1 MSKTP
6 LLILLLFSL
15 SILLIESKPQSPRIE
30 IKNHPKEYYDDL
42 VEKGLRAD
50 NLTKGHPSY
59 PFYQKM
65 DYKADKKRRKEILKD
80 FQKKENLRS
89 LSNEQQTLENL
100 GFIGL
105 IQDESNKVM
114 KFVTNNIKKEDSR
127 FILYPYPFLYNTTV
141 QDGGFFTLNQSALK
155 GQSFKYLENMTSVQI
170 GKAKG
175 VYDIDIAILSM
186 VYKKSGME
194 VDLFTEASDYCNY
207 FVTRIQKTTTCLEG
221 KNPYLEY
228 KQQNPNKGAIVR
240 VSAVDILNETL
251 FDSNN
256 QLKFKLLIIPI
267 PDYLTGN
274 EETIFSSNYLTD
286 EAVKV
291 IKKFRDLGGNII
303 TSGKSGY
310 LLERM
315 ELIPS
320 GTYDKNYLLQ
330 TSAQEGKNTIE
341 GCENLYKENPEQ
353 QPDFFKQLFCL
364 GYKTR
369 TILSATYKV
378 NQVPENFESLIKYT
392 NKELKL
398 NYKQNDQIY
407 DIRDE
412 NAKYDYI
419 LVSNESNDGKGRI
432 FLINGNP
439 VGNTYYFDNVRNIIL
454 YSMTKN
460 FIYDLKIK
468 FSSGE
473 ESDEDLPIPAGEEG
487 VQLAANYKF
496 YNLYETPISD
506 FRLEILFAHKIELV
520 QIPGECELKHETL
533 PKYEE
538 SNLGEIFNISQ
549 YLLCQSN
556 NIEILNSIGNGFKLE
571 ITDYT
576 ITQKLF
582 DIPLMYSSL
591 SFKMDN
597 KEYVLNPGIFYAQAA
612 LAALLRGTINKDPS
626 SAYPMEGKGLYFDL
640 VLTVENK
647 ENTIA
652 KDVNYIAQVPLV
664 CPLVD
669 GEDEGLV
676 AQVLPVFD
684 KYYFKHQFDYPWLSI
699 EKRSDDYI
707 DYAEVAGK
715 DVSYVNDY
723 DTPVK
728 ISKNQRTDVN
738 YENKFELPNNDNIVL
753 DEKAGATRGISK
765 NTLLRQLYFVDAEK
779 FYETAA
785 PRLSLF
791 INPATEVGAEAYY
804 GGNFD
809 EIPEDDRN
817 PDDPHRAKVHLAFI
831 RVDTFFYS
839 SIFNQY
845 QIPKGLDSSVLI
857 SLDRFDQSNAPI
869 EGELL
874 GEVRSKIQ
882 NKGHYDSTKGP
893 YNTLKPNEYR
903 NPLRQYKT
911 IKQYDPTKPEDLKA
925 LQDLTLENDTIKL
938 SHYMSP
944 NKIDLITRAGNIYGF
959 VEETGSKDGYLQEY
973 PSVKFLYAHSIEI
986 ILPPEITRLGGYAE
1000 ITLPSDVRFTENDPI
1015 ELERITTS
1023 ADNVAFFKYE
1033 YDKDN
1038 GIVRLYFRRGL
1049 MPNENYGPPS
1059 KCETYFEKINKAENF
1074 TVSFR
1079 IFELKYDFSSP
1090 TLETYYLVSDSKEL
1104 TAEYKSFFSY
1114 PCVTL
1119 QNKLSRKSE
1128 FAEEDSHDMLEYELM
1143 NPFARYGGYF
1153 QELTKH
1159 TTVFGTG
1166 EAHHVK
1172 DPGFQGISGGF
1183 SLIANIGTSAIPFA
1197 EFLNHA
1203 ELAIPAAVSTTRL
1216 EWTDIW
1222 GRKWAQSLRSCF
1234 PDIPPVPPAPLSY
1247 IMTTTFELI
1256 TDTKNPKDQERLIE
1270 WPSDE
1275 SVYIRVQM
1283 KMRNTYNLYWEPTLC
1298 LANQRPYIKD
1308 SAGDMRVPIFYEND
1322 TETVAPTIGNRYDVN
1337 LGASAVYGV
1346 CYDENSYMNGTKLTS
1361 DTVKHIK
1368 NMITCAQTLDAEALT
1383 NCSKQATNLGL
1394 PYVKRRPDTI
1404 TDEQDTTP
1412 DDNWNYSPLIED
1424 YLPDGYIS
1432 SNKMWQLD
1440 LWNYYDDQFWKGY
1453 PFHMD
1458 DCIPNLDNE
1467 IRKPHDIIAFP
1478 IFKGLGYNL
1487 TYDRNYSLYKFP
1499 EYKGWWS
1506 DQLQNKDY
1514 SLLAGQQRV
1523 SQVSVGQEPLIKDS
1537 DWINGYDLKQKAEP
1551 NYRITNR
1558 MKNIYVCEYNRHRIK
1573 VTPGQK
1579 KFAFLGNVYQN
1590 NVVPILPDLKDNDER
1605 LWNYPCDNNKPQ
1617 YSIYNIS
1624 QVDNRVYTG
1633 NDRDWLYFAA
1643 GLRSNAMED
1652 INVIL
1657 KLQPLESTK
1666 FEGITKVQDGGRFT
1680 YWVPPDGPNSYL
1692 YYDGN
1697 INTVISKRVDLTILG
1712 TAIPT
1717 TINTFNTY
1725 LYELFEIEDEKELN
1739 RAYTMSTYMNT
1750 HGYGDA
1756 ATMVYVGGVDATTCR
1771 VEPGTYTF
1779 VKIVF
1784 YNNAGFDWKMKPG
1797 AIELNETAYKVF
1809 LNANSINTNEVT
1821 AVQYPSKYNF
1831 MKPEI
1836 PPEIRDYVT
1845 LTPSQHVMDV
1855 SPQFFDLTFNNIL
1868 TIKDA
1873 LEGDYFYCLNVS
1885 KNFPKE
1891 LEGKFW
1897 EIKMTLDESYFE
1909 TIPCP
1914 EDVTHIHDYHL
1925 TIPSIRF
1932 GVPISEGENKGKIFW
1947 NLGQGKNM
1955 VYTFRLYKEFEIK
1968 GIKIVNEDIINR
1980 IGEAAGDKIHK
1991 YDLLKKIWDEIPS
2004 NEDIINN
2011 IVNTTVPDKDT
2022 FYNLHTIDISKAFP
2036 LLPYEVAP
2044 NKPYENKIS
2053 LLIQSYSPHSPYGY
2067 KNLMTSTKLKYNDGR
2082 KNKTSAA
2089 SPSYLNIYSEGP
2101 HFSPSFNHKI
2111 AELNET
2117 SMEYEI
2123 SENQEIYNGDN
2134 LIIKL
2139 TLTASNEGTAN
2150 AYNPKFNLK
2159 VNKDA
2164 EYIELNQTTS
2174 ALSIKEMETTGDD
2187 KLINIFYQGQ
2197 IEAGGKIKF
2206 DLYFKVQF
2214 GEIKEEQEKV
2224 NIGRYLQESNSN
2236 DKVALVKEFDISLC
2250 LTSTLCQ
2257 EGDPNYGKQITDL
2270 KHNLSYKKN
2279 IIREIGKI
2287 SLDAKNIGTESYP
2300 QYNLTATVSDYDP
2313 NHNLNDVVYVF
2324 YRKIEGIDTDYKV
2337 IKRSSL
2343 PYYIDEPFAD
2353 SDLKDI
2359 KKYKVTYKV
2368 IGQFPDG
2375 RTLDSS
2381 VDNANVF
2388 EDDYELVEKDKEKG
2402 GFPVYA
2408 IAIIVVLGLAAIVGS
2423 AFLAYKFLAKKSVV
2437 ETVAV
2442 GVSENPKVVSY
2453 PAQDF
2458 QRVAPSSPRGRKR
2471 RIQNKS
2477 VITVESGAN

>member
-1 MSKTP
+1 
-6 LLILLLFSL
+6 
-15 SILLIESKPQSPRIE
+15 
-30 IKNHPKEYYDDL
+30 
-42 VEKGLRAD
+42 
-50 NLTKGHPSY
+50 
-59 PFYQKM
+59 
-65 DYKADKKRRKEILKD
+65 
-80 FQKKENLRS
+80 
-89 LSNEQQTLENL
+89 
-100 GFIGL
+100 
-105 IQDESNKVM
+105 M

-127 FILYPYPFLYNTTV
+127 FILYPYPFQYNSTT

-155 GQSFKYLENMTSVQI
+155 GQSFKYLENITNVQI

-228 KQQNPNKGAIVR
+228 KQKKPNRGAIVR

-256 QLKFKLLIIPI
+256 QLKFKLLIIP
-267 PDYLTGN
+267 DYLTGN
-274 EETIFSSNYLTD
+274 EETIFSSNYLTE
-286 EAVKV
+286 EAVEV

-353 QPDFFKQLFCL
+353 QPDFFKQLFCI

-487 VQLAANYKF
+487 VQLAASYKF

-520 QIPGECELKHETL
+520 QIPNECELKHETL
-533 PKYEE
+533 QKYEE

-626 SAYPMEGKGLYFDL
+626 SSYPMEGKGLYFDL

-699 EKRSDDYI
+699 ENRSVDYI

-817 PDDPHRAKVHLAFI
+817 PDDPYRAKVHLAFI

-882 NKGHYDSTKGP
+882 NKGHYDWTKGP

-1440 LWNYYDDQFWKGY
+1440 LWDYYDDQFWKGY

-1551 NYRITNR
+1551 NYRIANR

-1797 AIELNETAYKVF
+1797 AIELNETAYRVF

-2101 HFSPSFNHKI
+2101 HFSPSFSHKI

-2174 ALSIKEMETTGDD
+2174 ALSIKEMGTTGDD

-2279 IIREIGKI
+2279 IKREIGKI
-2287 SLDAKNIGTESYP
+2287 TLDAKNIGTESYP

-2437 ETVAV
+2437 ETIAV

-2477 VITVESGAN
+2477 VITVESAAN

>member
-228 KQQNPNKGAIVR
+228 KQQNPNRGAIVR

-256 QLKFKLLIIPI
+256 QLKFKLLIIP
-267 PDYLTGN
+267 DYLTGN
-274 EETIFSSNYLTD
+274 EETIFSSNYLTE
-286 EAVKV
+286 EAVEV

-487 VQLAANYKF
+487 VQLAASYKF

-538 SNLGEIFNISQ
+538 SNLGEVFNISQ

-626 SAYPMEGKGLYFDL
+626 SSYPMEGKGLYFDL

-699 EKRSDDYI
+699 ENRSVDYI

-715 DVSYVNDY
+715 NVSYVNDY

-728 ISKNQRTDVN
+728 ISQNQRTDESVN
-738 YENKFELPNNDNIVL
+738 YVNKFVLPNNDNIVL

-882 NKGHYDSTKGP
+882 NKGHYDWTKGP

-1440 LWNYYDDQFWKGY
+1440 LWDYYDDQFWKGY

-1551 NYRITNR
+1551 NYRIANR

-1756 ATMVYVGGVDATTCR
+1756 ATMVYVGGIDATTCR

-2101 HFSPSFNHKI
+2101 HFSPSFSHKI

-2437 ETVAV
+2437 ETIAV

-2477 VITVESGAN
+2477 VITVESAAN

>member
-155 GQSFKYLENMTSVQI
+155 GQSFKYLENITSVQI

-228 KQQNPNKGAIVR
+228 KQQNPNRGAIVR

-256 QLKFKLLIIPI
+256 QLKFKLLIIP
-267 PDYLTGN
+267 DYLTGN

-286 EAVKV
+286 EAVEV

-487 VQLAANYKF
+487 VQLASSYKF
-496 YNLYETPISD
+496 YNLYETPISY

-626 SAYPMEGKGLYFDL
+626 SSYPMEGKGLYFDL

-699 EKRSDDYI
+699 DNRSVDYI

-715 DVSYVNDY
+715 NVSYVNDY

-728 ISKNQRTDVN
+728 ISQNQRTDEDVN
-738 YENKFELPNNDNIVL
+738 IENKFVLPNNDNIVL

-817 PDDPHRAKVHLAFI
+817 PDDSHRAKVHLAFI

-882 NKGHYDSTKGP
+882 NKGHYDWTKGP

-1128 FAEEDSHDMLEYELM
+1128 FAEDDSHDMLEYELM

-1440 LWNYYDDQFWKGY
+1440 LWDYYDDQFWKGY

-1487 TYDRNYSLYKFP
+1487 TYDRSYSLYKFP

-1633 NDRDWLYFAA
+1633 NDRDWLYFA
-1643 GLRSNAMED
+1643 
-1652 INVIL
+1652 
-1657 KLQPLESTK
+1657 PLESTK

-1756 ATMVYVGGVDATTCR
+1756 ATMVYVGGIDATTCR

-1991 YDLLKKIWDEIPS
+1991 YDLLKKIWDEIPT

-2174 ALSIKEMETTGDD
+2174 ALSIKEMGTTGDD

-2437 ETVAV
+2437 ETIAV

>member
-89 LSNEQQTLENL
+89 LSNDQQTLENL

-127 FILYPYPFLYNTTV
+127 FILYPYPFQYNTTL

-256 QLKFKLLIIPI
+256 QLKFKLLIIP
-267 PDYLTGN
+267 DYLTGN
-274 EETIFSSNYLTD
+274 EETIFSRNYLTD
-286 EAVKV
+286 EAVEV

-487 VQLAANYKF
+487 VQLAASYKF

-597 KEYVLNPGIFYAQAA
+597 KEYELNPGIFYAQAA

-626 SAYPMEGKGLYFDL
+626 SSYPMEGKGLYFDL

-882 NKGHYDSTKGP
+882 NKGHYDWTKGP

-1440 LWNYYDDQFWKGY
+1440 LWDYYDDQFWKGY

-1756 ATMVYVGGVDATTCR
+1756 ATMVYVGGIDATTCR

-1991 YDLLKKIWDEIPS
+1991 YDLLKKIWDEIPT

-2101 HFSPSFNHKI
+2101 HFSPSFSHKI

-2174 ALSIKEMETTGDD
+2174 ALSIKEVGTTGDD

-2287 SLDAKNIGTESYP
+2287 TLDAKNIGTESYP

>member
-127 FILYPYPFLYNTTV
+127 FILYPYPFQYNTTL

-256 QLKFKLLIIPI
+256 QLKFKLLIIP
-267 PDYLTGN
+267 DYLTGN

-291 IKKFRDLGGNII
+291 IKKYRDLGGNII

-353 QPDFFKQLFCL
+353 QPDFFKQLFCI

-487 VQLAANYKF
+487 VQLAASYKF

-538 SNLGEIFNISQ
+538 SNLGEVFNISQ

-597 KEYVLNPGIFYAQAA
+597 KEYELNPGIFYSQAA

-626 SAYPMEGKGLYFDL
+626 SSYPMEGKGLYFDL

-882 NKGHYDSTKGP
+882 NQGHYDWTKGP

-1038 GIVRLYFRRGL
+1038 GIVRLYFKRGL

-1440 LWNYYDDQFWKGY
+1440 LWDYYDDQFWKGY

-1487 TYDRNYSLYKFP
+1487 TYDRSYSLYKFP

-1551 NYRITNR
+1551 NYRIANR

-1697 INTVISKRVDLTILG
+1697 INTVISKRVDITILG

-1991 YDLLKKIWDEIPS
+1991 YDLLKKIWDEIPT

-2044 NKPYENKIS
+2044 NKPYGNKIS

-2174 ALSIKEMETTGDD
+2174 ALSIKEVGTTGDD

-2287 SLDAKNIGTESYP
+2287 TLDAKNIGTESYP

-2423 AFLAYKFLAKKSVV
+2423 AFLAYKFLAKKSAV

-2477 VITVESGAN
+2477 VITVVSGAN

>member
-15 SILLIESKPQSPRIE
+15 SIFLIESKPQSHRIE

-89 LSNEQQTLENL
+89 LSNDQQTLENL

-155 GQSFKYLENMTSVQI
+155 GQSFKYLENITNVQI

-228 KQQNPNKGAIVR
+228 KQQNPNRGAIVR

-256 QLKFKLLIIPI
+256 QLKFKLLII

-487 VQLAANYKF
+487 VQLAASYKF

-520 QIPGECELKHETL
+520 QIPNECELKHETL

-538 SNLGEIFNISQ
+538 SNLGEVFNISQ

-626 SAYPMEGKGLYFDL
+626 SSYPMEGKGLYFDL

-699 EKRSDDYI
+699 ENRSDDYI

-715 DVSYVNDY
+715 NVSYVNDY

-882 NKGHYDSTKGP
+882 NKGHYDWKKGP

-1440 LWNYYDDQFWKGY
+1440 LWDYYDDQFWKGY

-1756 ATMVYVGGVDATTCR
+1756 ATMVYVGGIDATTCR

-1797 AIELNETAYKVF
+1797 AIELNETAYRVF
-1809 LNANSINTNEVT
+1809 LNANSINTNAVT

-1836 PPEIRDYVT
+1836 PPEIKDYVT

-1991 YDLLKKIWDEIPS
+1991 YDLLKKIWDEIPT

-2101 HFSPSFNHKI
+2101 HFSPSFSHKI

-2174 ALSIKEMETTGDD
+2174 ALSIKEMGTTGDD

-2437 ETVAV
+2437 ETIAV

-2477 VITVESGAN
+2477 VITVESAAN

>member
-1 MSKTP
+1 MSKTT

-89 LSNEQQTLENL
+89 LSNDQQTLENL

-127 FILYPYPFLYNTTV
+127 FILYPYPFQYNTTL

-207 FVTRIQKTTTCLEG
+207 FVTRIQKITTCLEG

-256 QLKFKLLIIPI
+256 QLKFKLLIIP
-267 PDYLTGN
+267 DYLTGN
-274 EETIFSSNYLTD
+274 EETIFSRNYLTD
-286 EAVKV
+286 EAVEV

-353 QPDFFKQLFCL
+353 QPDFFKQLFCF

-487 VQLAANYKF
+487 VQLAASYKF

-538 SNLGEIFNISQ
+538 SNLGEVFNISQ

-597 KEYVLNPGIFYAQAA
+597 KEYELNPGIFYAQAA

-626 SAYPMEGKGLYFDL
+626 SSYPMEGKGLYFDL

-1038 GIVRLYFRRGL
+1038 GIVRLYFKRGL

-1059 KCETYFEKINKAENF
+1059 KCETYFEKLNKAENF

-1432 SNKMWQLD
+1432 TNKMWQLD
-1440 LWNYYDDQFWKGY
+1440 LWDYYDDQFWKGY

-1487 TYDRNYSLYKFP
+1487 TYDRNYGLYKFP

-1756 ATMVYVGGVDATTCR
+1756 ATMVYVGGIDATTCR

-1991 YDLLKKIWDEIPS
+1991 YDLLKKIWDEIPT

-2174 ALSIKEMETTGDD
+2174 ALSIKEVGTTGDD

-2287 SLDAKNIGTESYP
+2287 TLDAKNIGTESYP

>member
-15 SILLIESKPQSPRIE
+15 SILLIESKPKSPRIE

-228 KQQNPNKGAIVR
+228 KQQNPNRGAIVR

-256 QLKFKLLIIPI
+256 QLKFKLLIIP
-267 PDYLTGN
+267 DYLTGN

-286 EAVKV
+286 EAVEV

-487 VQLAANYKF
+487 VQLAASYKF

-520 QIPGECELKHETL
+520 QIPNECELKHETL

-626 SAYPMEGKGLYFDL
+626 SSYPMEGKGLYFDL

-699 EKRSDDYI
+699 ENRSVDYI

-715 DVSYVNDY
+715 NVSYVNDY

-728 ISKNQRTDVN
+728 ISQNQRTDEDVN
-738 YENKFELPNNDNIVL
+738 IENKFVLPNNDNIVL

-882 NKGHYDSTKGP
+882 NKGHYDWTKGP

-1119 QNKLSRKSE
+1119 QNKLS
-1128 FAEEDSHDMLEYELM
+1128 EDSHDMLEYELM

-1440 LWNYYDDQFWKGY
+1440 LWDYYDDQFWKGY

-1487 TYDRNYSLYKFP
+1487 TYDRSYSLYKFP

-1739 RAYTMSTYMNT
+1739 RAYTMS
-1750 HGYGDA
+1750 YGDA

-2174 ALSIKEMETTGDD
+2174 ALSIKEMGTTGDD

-2437 ETVAV
+2437 ETIAV

>member
-1 MSKTP
+1 
-6 LLILLLFSL
+6 
-15 SILLIESKPQSPRIE
+15 
-30 IKNHPKEYYDDL
+30 
-42 VEKGLRAD
+42 
-50 NLTKGHPSY
+50 
-59 PFYQKM
+59 
-65 DYKADKKRRKEILKD
+65 
-80 FQKKENLRS
+80 
-89 LSNEQQTLENL
+89 
-100 GFIGL
+100 
-105 IQDESNKVM
+105 
-114 KFVTNNIKKEDSR
+114 
-127 FILYPYPFLYNTTV
+127 
-141 QDGGFFTLNQSALK
+141 
-155 GQSFKYLENMTSVQI
+155 
-170 GKAKG
+170 
-175 VYDIDIAILSM
+175 
-186 VYKKSGME
+186 
-194 VDLFTEASDYCNY
+194 
-207 FVTRIQKTTTCLEG
+207 
-221 KNPYLEY
+221 
-228 KQQNPNKGAIVR
+228 
-240 VSAVDILNETL
+240 
-251 FDSNN
+251 
-256 QLKFKLLIIPI
+256 
-267 PDYLTGN
+267 
-274 EETIFSSNYLTD
+274 
-286 EAVKV
+286 
-291 IKKFRDLGGNII
+291 
-303 TSGKSGY
+303 
-310 LLERM
+310 M

-487 VQLAANYKF
+487 VQLAASYKF

-520 QIPGECELKHETL
+520 QIPNECELKHETL

-699 EKRSDDYI
+699 ENRSVDYI

-715 DVSYVNDY
+715 NVSYVNDY

-728 ISKNQRTDVN
+728 ISQNQRTDESVN
-738 YENKFELPNNDNIVL
+738 YVNKFVLPNNDNIVL

-882 NKGHYDSTKGP
+882 NKGHYDWTKGP

-1128 FAEEDSHDMLEYELM
+1128 FAEDDSHDMLEYELM

-1440 LWNYYDDQFWKGY
+1440 LWDYYDDQFWKGY

-1487 TYDRNYSLYKFP
+1487 TYDRSYSLYKFP

-1756 ATMVYVGGVDATTCR
+1756 ATMVYVGGIDATTCR

-2101 HFSPSFNHKI
+2101 HFSPSFSHKI

-2123 SENQEIYNGDN
+2123 SDNQEIYNGDN

-2174 ALSIKEMETTGDD
+2174 ALSIKEMGTTGDD

-2477 VITVESGAN
+2477 VITVESAAN

>member
-127 FILYPYPFLYNTTV
+127 FILYPYPFQYNSTT

-155 GQSFKYLENMTSVQI
+155 GQSFKYLENITSVQI

-228 KQQNPNKGAIVR
+228 KQQNPNRGAIVR

-256 QLKFKLLIIPI
+256 QLKFKLLIIP
-267 PDYLTGN
+267 DYLTGN
-274 EETIFSSNYLTD
+274 EETIFSSNYLTE
-286 EAVKV
+286 EAVEV

-487 VQLAANYKF
+487 VQLAASYKF

-520 QIPGECELKHETL
+520 QIPNECELKHETL

-626 SAYPMEGKGLYFDL
+626 SSYPMEGKGLYFDL

-882 NKGHYDSTKGP
+882 NKGHYDWTKGP

-1440 LWNYYDDQFWKGY
+1440 LWDYYDDQFWKGY

-1756 ATMVYVGGVDATTCR
+1756 ATMVYVGGIDATTCR

-2101 HFSPSFNHKI
+2101 HFSPSFSHKI

-2174 ALSIKEMETTGDD
+2174 ALSIKEVETTGDD

>member
-15 SILLIESKPQSPRIE
+15 SIFLIESKPQSHRIE

-127 FILYPYPFLYNTTV
+127 FILYPYPFQYNSTT

-155 GQSFKYLENMTSVQI
+155 GQSFKYLENITSVQI

-228 KQQNPNKGAIVR
+228 KQQNPNRGAIVR

-256 QLKFKLLIIPI
+256 QLKFKLLIIP
-267 PDYLTGN
+267 DYLTGN
-274 EETIFSSNYLTD
+274 EETIFSRNYLTD
-286 EAVKV
+286 EAVEV

-487 VQLAANYKF
+487 VQLAASYKF

-538 SNLGEIFNISQ
+538 SNLGEVFNISQ

-626 SAYPMEGKGLYFDL
+626 SSYPMEGKGLYFDL

-804 GGNFD
+804 GRNFD

-882 NKGHYDSTKGP
+882 NKGHYDWTKGP

-1000 ITLPSDVRFTENDPI
+1000 ITLPLDVRFTENDPI

-1038 GIVRLYFRRGL
+1038 GIVRLYFKRGL

-1322 TETVAPTIGNRYDVN
+1322 TETVASTIGNRYDVN

-1440 LWNYYDDQFWKGY
+1440 LWDYYDDQFWKGY

-1487 TYDRNYSLYKFP
+1487 TYDRSYSLYKFP

-1756 ATMVYVGGVDATTCR
+1756 ATMVYVGGIDATTCR

-1991 YDLLKKIWDEIPS
+1991 YDLLKKIWDEIPT

-2101 HFSPSFNHKI
+2101 HFSPSFSHKI

-2174 ALSIKEMETTGDD
+2174 ALSIKEMGTTGDD

-2437 ETVAV
+2437 ETIAV

>member
-1 MSKTP
+1 
-6 LLILLLFSL
+6 
-15 SILLIESKPQSPRIE
+15 
-30 IKNHPKEYYDDL
+30 
-42 VEKGLRAD
+42 
-50 NLTKGHPSY
+50 
-59 PFYQKM
+59 
-65 DYKADKKRRKEILKD
+65 
-80 FQKKENLRS
+80 
-89 LSNEQQTLENL
+89 
-100 GFIGL
+100 
-105 IQDESNKVM
+105 
-114 KFVTNNIKKEDSR
+114 
-127 FILYPYPFLYNTTV
+127 
-141 QDGGFFTLNQSALK
+141 
-155 GQSFKYLENMTSVQI
+155 
-170 GKAKG
+170 
-175 VYDIDIAILSM
+175 
-186 VYKKSGME
+186 
-194 VDLFTEASDYCNY
+194 
-207 FVTRIQKTTTCLEG
+207 
-221 KNPYLEY
+221 
-228 KQQNPNKGAIVR
+228 
-240 VSAVDILNETL
+240 
-251 FDSNN
+251 
-256 QLKFKLLIIPI
+256 
-267 PDYLTGN
+267 
-274 EETIFSSNYLTD
+274 
-286 EAVKV
+286 
-291 IKKFRDLGGNII
+291 
-303 TSGKSGY
+303 
-310 LLERM
+310 
-315 ELIPS
+315 
-320 GTYDKNYLLQ
+320 
-330 TSAQEGKNTIE
+330 
-341 GCENLYKENPEQ
+341 
-353 QPDFFKQLFCL
+353 
-364 GYKTR
+364 
-369 TILSATYKV
+369 
-378 NQVPENFESLIKYT
+378 
-392 NKELKL
+392 
-398 NYKQNDQIY
+398 
-407 DIRDE
+407 
-412 NAKYDYI
+412 
-419 LVSNESNDGKGRI
+419 
-432 FLINGNP
+432 
-439 VGNTYYFDNVRNIIL
+439 
-454 YSMTKN
+454 MTKN

-487 VQLAANYKF
+487 VQLAASFKF

-520 QIPGECELKHETL
+520 QIPNECELKHETL

-626 SAYPMEGKGLYFDL
+626 SSYPMEGKGLYFDL

-699 EKRSDDYI
+699 ENRSDDYI

-715 DVSYVNDY
+715 NVSYVNDY

-728 ISKNQRTDVN
+728 ISQNQRTDESVN
-738 YENKFELPNNDNIVL
+738 YVNKFVLPNNDNIVL

-882 NKGHYDSTKGP
+882 NKGHYDWTKGP

-1551 NYRITNR
+1551 NYRIANR

-1697 INTVISKRVDLTILG
+1697 INIVISKRVDLTILG

-1756 ATMVYVGGVDATTCR
+1756 ATMVYVGGIDATTCR

-2101 HFSPSFNHKI
+2101 HFSPSFSHKI

-2123 SENQEIYNGDN
+2123 SDNQEIYNGDN

-2437 ETVAV
+2437 ETIAV

-2477 VITVESGAN
+2477 VITVESAAN